1 MQPLTPWLP
10 VWHKLESRFPPR
22 YISPFTTLHLK
33 KLTKRAPFLGS
44 LRLPFCTDLS
54 QSGRIRWCP
63 AQALREMNSGEA

>member
-33 KLTKRAPFLGS
+33 S
-44 LRLPFCTDLS
+44 S
-54 QSGRIRWCP
+54 QSAHPSSAAYGCLS
-63 AQALREMNSGEA
+63 ALIFLKADVSVGARRRRSAR